1 MRESGDVGGHL
12 QAPCIWDG
20 PSPSPLSRSPRGS
33 PRPGGRRQGQLV
45 GSGPARGLRQLQGL
59 KSLALFSP
67 SHLGTS
73 IHDEGGGRVRLRP
86 VPSRAGSA
94 EPPSSSDTDAAS
106 SLVGLI
112 RVQASKGWRTR
123 LISSWRN
130 QSIPLISLAGNPE
143 TAPPPAGWA
152 SALGILSLETGT
164 GLRGQL
170 QPPQPS
176 AGHGQEEATG
186 LGRRSWTGGEGSP
199 GPPTGKASRWGRE
212 TGSRGPSGSCP
223 LAAVTLAKSL
233 YLSLLARSQG
243 PESDFDAGWGHQ
255 QSWTERCRQR
265 DMQRQRETETGCAGE
280 GMPPSTGGRR
290 RGCSHRGCTA

>member
-1 MRESGDVGGHL
+1 M
-12 QAPCIWDG
+12 
-20 PSPSPLSRSPRGS
+20 
-33 PRPGGRRQGQLV
+33 
-45 GSGPARGLRQLQGL
+45 
-59 KSLALFSP
+59 
-67 SHLGTS
+67 
-73 IHDEGGGRVRLRP
+73 
-86 VPSRAGSA
+86 
-94 EPPSSSDTDAAS
+94 
-106 SLVGLI
+106 GLI
-112 RVQASKGWRTR
+112 RVQASKGWCTR

-152 SALGILSLETGT
+152 SVLGILSLETGT

-186 LGRRSWTGGEGSP
+186 LGRRSWAGGEGSP

-233 YLSLLARSQG
+233 YLSLLARSRG

-265 DMQRQRETETGCAGE
+265 DMQRQRERHAETERDRDRVRWGGDATINRWQEEGVLTHRLHCMTTGRVTIWSAGW
-280 GMPPSTGGRR
+280 GHTCCPPDLRPTEPSFQPGWPPGRKKDARCEQRWEGRR
-290 RGCSHRGCTA
+290 PNEGRARTAPPARKSGKRL